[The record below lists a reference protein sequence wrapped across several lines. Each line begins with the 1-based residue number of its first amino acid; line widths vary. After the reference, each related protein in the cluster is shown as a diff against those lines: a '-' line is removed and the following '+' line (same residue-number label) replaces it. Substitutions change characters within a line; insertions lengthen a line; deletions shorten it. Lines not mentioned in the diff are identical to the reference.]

1 MIKLL
6 ATGDLHL
13 GRSSTQLPADA
24 DEYPVTKVW
33 KHIVAKAV
41 ELEVDA
47 VLLSGDII
55 DRENRFFEAVGQL
68 QSGFT
73 KLRDAGIPV
82 YMVSGNHDFDVLPDV
97 LNEDISSHV
106 HLLGTS
112 GKWQTEVFSKNGIDL
127 QLVGWSFPTQHF
139 RRDPLDSFSREQL
152 NPSLPTIGLLHGEVG
167 SPDSPYAPL
176 EVSRLQ
182 SAGVGLWVLG
192 HIHKPAHWTTPGCD
206 IWYPGSPQA
215 LSPKEQGV
223 HGSLLIEVHSK
234 GDIRTT
240 PIPLSPV
247 RYEMLSVSMTKSSEI
262 RSVVMPAFSAF
273 ANSEDFASMGVE
285 QLVIELVLIGEH
297 DDITSVDSALKN
309 MVEELHLNLN
319 GVGLSV
325 RKVINNLVP
334 AISNIEELAQQSSP
348 AGLLAESILALQ
360 RNESTPLLKKMEE
373 GWKIVFSEVKSG
385 SAYTELHDRG
395 KDVLFLDEQEAR
407 KNDYLLNACKK
418 LLGELMQQQ
427 NSGAQ

>member
-24 DEYPVTKVW
+24 DEYPVSKVW
-33 KHIVAKAV
+33 KRIVAKAI
-41 ELEVDA
+41 ELKVDA

-68 QSGFT
+68 QAGFV
-73 KLRDAGIPV
+73 KLRDANIPV

-97 LNEDISSHV
+97 LNKDIASHV
-106 HLLGTS
+106 HLLGAS

-127 QLVGWSFPTQHF
+127 QVVGWSFPTQHF
-139 RRDPLDSFSREQL
+139 RQDPLDSFSHEQL

-167 SPDSPYAPL
+167 APESPYAPL
-176 EVSRLQ
+176 EISRLQ
-182 SAGVGLWVLG
+182 SAGMGLWVLG
-192 HIHKPAHWTTPGCD
+192 HIHKPEHWTTPGCD
-206 IWYPGSPQA
+206 IWYSGSPQA
-215 LSPKEQGV
+215 LSPKEQGM
-223 HGSLLIEVHSK
+223 HGPLLIEVHNKS
-234 GDIRTT
+234 DIQTT

-247 RYEMLSVSMTKSSEI
+247 RYEMLSVALSKSSEI
-262 RSVVMPAFSAF
+262 RSAVMPAFNAF
-273 ANSEDFASMGVE
+273 ADSEDFAAMGVE
-285 QLVIELVLIGEH
+285 QLVIDLVLTGEQ
-297 DDITSVDSALKN
+297 DDITAADSASRE
-309 MVEELHLNLN
+309 MIDGLHLNLN

-325 RKVINNLVP
+325 RKVMINLVP

-360 RNESTPLLKKMEE
+360 RDESTPLLKRMEE
-373 GWKIVFSEVKSG
+373 GWKIAFSDVKTG
-385 SAYTELHDRG
+385 AAYTDLHGRG
-395 KDVLFLDEQEAR
+395 KDVPFFEEQDSR

-427 NSGAQ
+427 NSGGQ

>member
-24 DEYPVTKVW
+24 DEYPVSKVW
-33 KHIVAKAV
+33 KRIVQKAID
-41 ELEVDA
+41 LKVDA

-68 QSGFT
+68 QSGFQ
-73 KLRDAGIPV
+73 KLREADIPV
-82 YMVSGNHDFDVLPDV
+82 YMVSGNHDFDVLPDA
-97 LNEDISSHV
+97 ISEQLASHV
-106 HLLGTS
+106 HLLGAS

-139 RRDPLDSFSREQL
+139 RQDPLNSFSRGQL

-192 HIHKPAHWTTPGCD
+192 HIHKPEHWTTPGCD
-206 IWYPGSPQA
+206 IWYPGSLQA
-215 LSPKEQGV
+215 LSPKEQGA
-223 HGSLLIEVHSK
+223 HGPLLIEVHSK
-234 GDIRTT
+234 SDMRTSQ
-240 PIPLSPV
+240 IPLSPV
-247 RYEMLSVSMTKSSEI
+247 RYEMLSVPMTRSSEI
-262 RSVVMPAFSAF
+262 RSAVMPAFSTF
-273 ANSEDFASMGVE
+273 ANSEDFAALGVE
-285 QLVIELVLIGEH
+285 QLVIDLILTGEH

-325 RKVINNLVP
+325 RKIINNLVP
-334 AISNIEELAQQSSP
+334 AISNMEELAQQSSP

-360 RNESTPLLKKMEE
+360 REESTPLLEKMKE
-373 GWKIVFSEVKSG
+373 GWSSAFSQVKSG
-385 SAYTELHDRG
+385 TAFTDLHNRG
-395 KDVLFLDEQEAR
+395 KDVLFLDEQQAR
-407 KNDYLLNACKK
+407 KNEYLLLACKK

-427 NSGAQ
+427 NSVEQ